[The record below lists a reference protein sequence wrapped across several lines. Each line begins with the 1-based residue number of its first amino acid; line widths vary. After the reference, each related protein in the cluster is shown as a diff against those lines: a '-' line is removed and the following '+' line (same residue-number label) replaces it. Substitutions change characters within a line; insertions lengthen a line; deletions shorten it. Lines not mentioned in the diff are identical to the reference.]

1 MAEDLIHLLPDS
13 VANQIAAGEVI
24 QRPASVVK
32 ELVEN
37 AVDAG
42 ATTIQV
48 RLTDAGRTNIQVID
62 NGKGMSETD
71 ARMAFERHA
80 TSKIREAADLF
91 ALYTFGF
98 RGEALPSVA
107 AVAQV
112 ELRTRREADE
122 LGTVIHIAGSKL
134 ESQEVA
140 MCPVGTNFQVKNL
153 FFNVPARRKF
163 LKSNQT
169 ELNNVMTE
177 IERIALVNPK
187 IAFSVYHN
195 EVELMNVPQATMRQ
209 RIQHLFGKK
218 LGQELLSIEVD
229 TTLVNIK
236 GCVGVPESARK
247 KGAHCFF
254 FVNGRYMR
262 HPYFHKAVMEAY
274 SHLIPSTEQVPY
286 FLYFTVDPS
295 RIDVNIHP
303 TKTEIK
309 FEDEQA
315 IWQILMA
322 SVREVLGRSNMAPTI
337 DFDVADCPDIPT
349 FASGDSLLPPPMPTV
364 DANYNPFRQSGGGEG
379 YKRPSTRWDELY
391 KGVEGSSVG
400 RELRFD
406 APLEGDLP
414 WDMTGGVSNSTPQD
428 SEELFA
434 VGGDAQSQCS
444 DCYQYKGRYI
454 VTSMKSGMMLVDQH
468 RAHVRILFERYMKQ
482 LGEHTAVSQG
492 MLFPEMMELSLSQA
506 AVMESLLDDFAHLG
520 FDISNMGGGSFAV
533 QGVPEGIAGLTPS
546 TLVSEMLA
554 GAMEK
559 GVVSKEEIHRG
570 MALAMARSAALVVG
584 EVLSVAEMGSIVAE
598 LFACEMPGYTPDG
611 KKTFVV
617 IDDNEVEKMF
627 H

>member
-48 RLTDAGRTNIQVID
+48 HLTDAGRTNIQVID

-71 ARMAFERHA
+71 SRMAFERHA
-80 TSKIREAADLF
+80 TSKIKEAADLF
-91 ALYTFGF
+91 SLYTFGF
-98 RGEALPSVA
+98 RGEALPSIA

-112 ELRTRREADE
+112 ELRTRREEDE
-122 LGTVIHIAGSKL
+122 LGTVIHIAGSRL
-134 ESQEVA
+134 ESQEMAV
-140 MCPVGTNFQVKNL
+140 CPVGTNFQVKNL

-169 ELNNVMTE
+169 ELNNVMAE
-177 IERIALVNPK
+177 MERIALVNPE
-187 IAFSVYHN
+187 IAFTLYHN

-218 LGQELLSIEVD
+218 LGQELLSVEVD

-236 GCVGVPESARK
+236 GYVGVPESARK

-274 SHLIPSTEQVPY
+274 AHLIPPTEQVPY

-337 DFDVADCPDIPT
+337 DFDVADCPDIPA
-349 FASGDSLLPPPMPTV
+349 FSSGDSLPPPPMPAVNT
-364 DANYNPFRQSGGGEG
+364 NYNPFRQGGGGDG
-379 YKRPSTRWDELY
+379 YRRPATRWDELY
-391 KGVEGSSVG
+391 KGVEGSTVG
-400 RELRFD
+400 SEVRFD
-406 APLEGDLP
+406 APVEDLP
-414 WDMTGGVSNSTPQD
+414 WSMKEGLPD
-428 SEELFA
+428 SGSRGDGQLFA
-434 VGGDAQSQCS
+434 ADEALQCKCA
-444 DCYQYKGRYI
+444 DCYQYKGRYV
-454 VTSMKSGMMLVDQH
+454 VTSMKSGLMLVDQH
-468 RAHVRILFERYMKQ
+468 RAHMRILFERYLKQ
-482 LGEHTAVSQG
+482 LAEQGAVSQG
-492 MLFPEMMELSLSQA
+492 MLFPEMLELSMSQA
-506 AVMESLLDDFAHLG
+506 AVMDSLLDDFSRLG

-533 QGVPEGIAGLTPS
+533 QGVPEGIAGLKPS
-546 TLVSEMLA
+546 MLVADMLA

-559 GVVSKEEIHRG
+559 DGMGEENVHRG
-570 MALAMARSAALVVG
+570 MALVMARSAAIVVG
-584 EVLSVAEMGSIVAE
+584 EVLSAAEMEDLVDG

-617 IDDNEVEKMF
+617 IEDAELEKLF
-627 H
+627 R